1 MVLAIMINS
10 LNHIIKLKQL
20 EILLEQRQANK
31 ERTKKVLNLERLILM
46 PSITIFSQLQKTIL
60 IIFPHE
66 LLIITETINII
77 WI

>member
-1 MVLAIMINS
+1 MINS
-10 LNHIIKLKQL
+10 LNHTIKLKQL

-46 PSITIFSQLQKTIL
+46 PSITIFSQLQQTIL
-60 IIFPHE
+60 IIFPYE
-66 LLIITETINII
+66 LLIITQTINII